1 MGRFA
6 FVRPIVGFI
15 LALTLAASS
24 GSAAESVP
32 VGARGLVRPHDRKA
46 HHDGADYAILTQSL
60 PQENP
65 NALDTS
71 TD

>member
-1 MGRFA
+1 MIGINEDRGVNWRSA
-6 FVRPIVGFI
+6 IVHAGWF
-15 LALTLAASS
+15 
-24 GSAAESVP
+24 
-32 VGARGLVRPHDRKA
+32 GLMTGEA
-46 HHDGADYAILTQSL
+46 HHDGADCAIITQSL

>member
-1 MGRFA
+1 MIGMNEDRGVNWRSA
-6 FVRPIVGFI
+6 IVHAGWF
-15 LALTLAASS
+15 
-24 GSAAESVP
+24 
-32 VGARGLVRPHDRKA
+32 RPHDRKA
-46 HHDGADYAILTQSL
+46 HHDGADCAIITQSL